1 MGCTTGHACVLNP
14 FLQHSNT
21 ACVAATRDAI
31 AVRSGFFLAK
41 FRNLEREKRPLR
53 IGPKEFGSPSGGK
66 LAMLIFDLT
75 CADFV
80 TFLSSFYAHVLAN
93 AGVKIVSPE
102 IRHNRRFFSV

>member
-31 AVRSGFFLAK
+31 AVRSVFFLAK
-41 FRNLEREKRPLR
+41 FRNLATEKRPFR
-53 IGPKEFGSPSGGK
+53 IGPKDFDSPSGGK
-66 LAMLIFDLT
+66 LGMKIFDLT

-80 TFLSSFYAHVLAN
+80 TLLSSF
-93 AGVKIVSPE
+93 
-102 IRHNRRFFSV
+102 